1 MNIFFKQLISLTFAN
16 MKARYRKTIAGF
28 LWVILNP
35 IILYLVQSIVFK
47 KVLKIE
53 IPDYTLF
60 LLGGLL
66 PWIFITNTLE
76 MSIPYLYNSHNLL
89 RGFRI
94 NPLLLV
100 LSQVLD
106 NFFNFIVAFIII
118 LIPVFFISPSDKTAF
133 YLLPLPIIILFFSIS
148 ALSSFASLIN
158 VFYRD
163 TKFVLT
169 FLLNIMYFIT
179 PIFYPIDFVPREYRI
194 IIELNPLYYL
204 VEAFRSALYQFDANF
219 FWLSLAK
226 ASVVCIVINAFSYLY
241 WRKRKNDLYYY
252 I

>member
-1 MNIFFKQLISLTFAN
+1 MKIFFRQLSSLTFAN
-16 MKARYRKTIAGF
+16 MKARYRKTVAGF

-35 IILYLVQSIVFK
+35 IILYAVQSVVFK
-47 KVLKIE
+47 KVLKID

-100 LSQVLD
+100 LSQVID
-106 NFFNFIVAFIII
+106 NFFNFLMAFIII
-118 LIPVFFISPSDKTAF
+118 LIPVFLLDPSESTAF
-133 YLLPLPIIILFFSIS
+133 YLLPLPIFILFVSIA

-179 PIFYPIDFVPREYRI
+179 PIFYPIHFVPKEYRF

-204 VEAFRSALYQFDANF
+204 VEAFRSALYQYDPSF

-226 ASVVCIVINAFSYLY
+226 ASGICLIITSFSYLY
-241 WRKRKNDLYYY
+241 WRKKKNDLYYY

>member
-1 MNIFFKQLISLTFAN
+1 

-35 IILYLVQSIVFK
+35 IILYLVQSVVFK
-47 KVLKIE
+47 KVLKID

-106 NFFNFIVAFIII
+106 NFFNFLVAFVII
-118 LIPVFFISPSDKTAF
+118 LIPVFFLNSSGETAF
-133 YLLPLPIIILFFSIS
+133 YLLPLPILVLFISIAS
-148 ALSSFASLIN
+148 LSSFASL
-158 VFYRD
+158 
-163 TKFVLT
+163 
-169 FLLNIMYFIT
+169 
-179 PIFYPIDFVPREYRI
+179 
-194 IIELNPLYYL
+194 
-204 VEAFRSALYQFDANF
+204 SQF
-219 FWLSLAK
+219 
-226 ASVVCIVINAFSYLY
+226 
-241 WRKRKNDLYYY
+241 
-252 I
+252 